1 MITNLP
7 WRMVNSWPMAHVCDL
22 LDSSS
27 HRKQVQTIFPVAQQ
41 TSPEPIERQET
52 VK

>member
-7 WRMVNSWPMAHVCDL
+7 WRMVNFWAMAHGCDR

-27 HRKQVQTIFPVAQQ
+27 RRKQVQAIFPGAQQ

>member
-1 MITNLP
+1 MMTNLP
-7 WRMVNSWPMAHVCDL
+7 SLMVNFWPMAHVCDQ

-27 HRKQVQTIFPVAQQ
+27 RRNQVLAIFLGAQQ